1 MPPDTEPPAEPPERP
16 EASAADAVSAF
27 AATRP
32 HGRAHAGGNGARR
45 GANDA
50 EDVADAADAVP
61 FAGPYVGGPPP
72 EALRVDAPRLS
83 WFGPAELARGARIGL
98 VLAIFLLVKA
108 LRYGLGHPR
117 RALRLRRDPD
127 VRRALA
133 TAASDGLV
141 EAFMALGPTFVKLG
155 QLIASSPGMFPRP
168 LADACL
174 RTLSDVP
181 PVPAERA
188 LAIVE
193 ADLGAPAQDVFR
205 HFDPVPLS
213 AASIAQVHACVL
225 ADGRAAVLKVQRP
238 AIRSRMNRDLR
249 IMLRLAKLVDRTERG
264 HLINAPGIVE
274 DLHRVTNEEL
284 NFALEAHRQS
294 QFRTNIAAF
303 GDNRWITA
311 PEVYWDHCGP
321 RVICMERM
329 YGTPMDRFAEVRA
342 RGVNGELVLRR
353 GLKVWM
359 EAALVHGP
367 FHGDVHAGNI
377 WVLDDGRAAYLD
389 FGIMGELPL
398 PHRDAMRDALYT
410 VAIDGDYTRIVR
422 AWQEIGIL
430 GPDVGPVDE
439 VAARLALV
447 LEPMFDLTLGE
458 SKLADILT
466 QQLELQQEY
475 QARAARE
482 LVLVSKQIMYF
493 ERYATELAPDYN
505 MARDLFLLQNVF
517 PDAVERTARER
528 GITLPDDTIPS
539 TRALERE
546 DAPEV

>member
-1 MPPDTEPPAEPPERP
+1 MLPAMTPPVEPFTGPYAQGAPAPALRIVAP
-16 EASAADAVSAF
+16 SL
-27 AATRP
+27 TRF
-32 HGRAHAGGNGARR
+32 GARELVR
-45 GANDA
+45 GA
-50 EDVADAADAVP
+50 EIVAVLAVRL
-61 FAGPYVGGPPP
+61 ALAVGGCVGRRR
-72 EALRVDAPRLS
+72 RVVWR
-83 WFGPAELARGARIGL
+83 W
-98 VLAIFLLVKA
+98 
-108 LRYGLGHPR
+108 
-117 RALRLRRDPD
+117 RRD
-127 VRRALA
+127 RTARAALA
-133 TAASDGLV
+133 TAASAGLV
-141 EAFMALGPTFVKLG
+141 DGFMALGPTFVKLG
-155 QLIASSPGMFPRP
+155 QLIASSPGMFPAP

-174 RTLSDVP
+174 RTLDNVP
-181 PVPAERA
+181 PFPAREA

-193 ADLGAPAQDVFR
+193 DDLGAAAGQVFR
-205 HFDPVPLS
+205 HFDPEPLS
-213 AASIAQVHACVL
+213 AASVAQVHACVL
-225 ADGRAAVLKVQRP
+225 ADGREAVLKIQRP
-238 AIRSRMNRDLR
+238 EIRERMNRDLR
-249 IMLRLAKLVDRTERG
+249 MMYRLARMVDRTLTG
-264 HLINAPGIVE
+264 HLMNAPAVVE
-274 DLHRVTNEEL
+274 DLHQVTNEEL
-284 NFALEAHRQS
+284 NFALEAHRQDA
-294 QFRTNIAAF
+294 FREHITAF
-303 GDNRWITA
+303 GDNGWVTA
-311 PEVYWDHCGP
+311 PVVYWECCGP
-321 RVICMERM
+321 RVICMERLH
-329 YGTPMDRFAEVRA
+329 GTPMDRFAEIKA
-342 RGVNGELVLRR
+342 RGVDGELVLRR

-359 EAALVHGP
+359 EATLVHGP
-367 FHGDVHAGNI
+367 FHGDLHAGNI

-458 SKLADILT
+458 SKLADILA
-466 QQLELQQEY
+466 QQLELQEEY

-505 MARDLFLLQNVF
+505 MARDLFLLRNVF
-517 PDAVERTARER
+517 PEAVERAARDR